1 MMKYLELILCKLVWL
16 RTKTDINWLDTKF
29 RFRKWPHW
37 IDRTDCVMNIA
48 AMMSLFLAGI
58 VLPCIYIFFGLNY
71 IIFLITPLIIYS
83 VTERLLSKH
92 FTRKAKTCR
101 IIFNKEYMQSKWGVV
116 LTILFFLIPFL
127 PIIVIVIL
135 HLLGFIR

>member
-29 RFRKWPHW
+29 SFRKWPHC

-48 AMMSLFLAGI
+48 AMMSLLLACI

-83 VTERLLSKH
+83 VFFVENNSTRFGFSCKMFTEKSFGDRVYYQWSD
-92 FTRKAKTCR
+92 
-101 IIFNKEYMQSKWGVV
+101 
-116 LTILFFLIPFL
+116 
-127 PIIVIVIL
+127 
-135 HLLGFIR
+135 

>member
-29 RFRKWPHW
+29 RFRKWPHC

-48 AMMSLFLAGI
+48 AMMSLLLACI

-127 PIIVIVIL
+127 PIIVIIIL